1 MLQPKLTNPLITNK
15 FTLYPG
21 DTLLS
26 TLSLAILIKDDYSG
40 RVITSGI
47 QVFLKGEN
55 RLKPILNVSGYYCFM
70 QLGDGT
76 VTIVVEPNLGS
87 SGVFFKHEQSIDLST
102 LDPKDPSREILLI
115 PKPNYLF
122 PKQATLI
129 RGRVVNINN
138 EGIEDASFK
147 AVYVAVQNN
156 NGAETEILA
165 ETRSDQQGEF
175 VLALKR
181 IEFKNKKKPLI
192 IKDIEITVSFET
204 IEKTVLIEGNTADEG
219 VHEGDTFIMESIQ
232 FP

>member
-21 DTLLS
+21 NTLLS

-40 RVITSGI
+40 RVITSGV
-47 QVFLKGEN
+47 QVLLKGEN
-55 RLKPILNVSGYYCFM
+55 RLKPILNVSGYYCFL
-70 QLGDGT
+70 QLGDST

-87 SGVFFKHEQSIDLST
+87 SGVFFKHEQAIDLSNR
-102 LDPKDPSREILLI
+102 DVKEPVEILLI
-115 PKPNYLF
+115 PKPNYRF

-129 RGRVVNINN
+129 RGRLVDVNED
-138 EGIEDASFK
+138 EGIEGASIE

-156 NGAETEILA
+156 NGVGTETLA

-192 IKDIEITVSFET
+192 LKDIELTVSFET
-204 IEKTVLIEGNTADEG
+204 NEKTVLIDGNK
-219 VHEGDTFIMESIQ
+219 VHEGDTFKLEDDIQ
-232 FP
+232 IP

>member
-1 MLQPKLTNPLITNK
+1 MLQPKLTTPLVTNK

-21 DTLLS
+21 STQQS
-26 TLSLAILIKDDYSG
+26 TLSLALLIKDDYSK

-55 RLKPILNVSGYYCFM
+55 RVKPIINASGYYCFL

-76 VTIVVEPNLGS
+76 VNIVVEPNLGK
-87 SGVFFKHEQSIDLST
+87 SGVFFKHEQAIDLSE
-102 LDPKDPSREILLI
+102 LDAKDPSREILLI

-129 RGRVVNINN
+129 RGRIVNVNN
-138 EGIEDASFK
+138 EGIEDALIK
-147 AVYVAVQNN
+147 AVYVTEQNN
-156 NGAETEILA
+156 NGTETENLA

-181 IEFKNKKKPLI
+181 IEFKNKKKPSN
-192 IKDIEITVSFET
+192 IKDIEITVIFET
-204 IEKTVLIEGNTADEG
+204 SEKTVLIEGDTVN
-219 VHEGDTFIMESIQ
+219 EGDTLNMGNIQ